1 MLSPVDIQHHL
12 YLSFLDGQ
20 TADIALKVHGTW
32 RAVYKLHR
40 VVLIQS
46 GYFKSLFTAG
56 FAESSPRLNG
66 HHRGPDELE
75 IVLDDRNITRA
86 AFEVCIA
93 HLYGGGPRLELPTF
107 LVPTATNPLSPSFP
121 VTSKPSI
128 QASTPEGNHPVTPR
142 FLLSL
147 LATSLF
153 LSIPSLASDAL
164 NMILNS
170 VGPWTAV
177 GYLRFATGKGIGW
190 NGEWGEWDNEDK
202 QAAVGLERVATI
214 LEGQDDNVD
223 DSTTKPDL
231 LDVESDLSNRM
242 AESRIGEGGGNL
254 SPSSSSSSLG
264 SSIGKHGMHD
274 TPEPSFYYGAVS
286 DKIGQAVAC
295 WLARWG
301 LDMFAYEITKDS
313 PSSPKHAVL
322 SPADRLFTRS
332 MAHLRQRAMSIPDT
346 RPSTSLGT
354 PASPSARRSER
365 IEEPLVPAV
374 WGSGGLDARW
384 ISALLSADTLFVRGE
399 RERYDLAAAVVE
411 LRRRQ
416 RGIQPEEESIWSG
429 LFERGIYYSNM
440 SVDDITQISQ
450 DISPLT
456 KKPYVPLRILQA
468 AHWDQ
473 AILRQKI
480 LSSSSSASTSLN
492 AGTPVPSTTSKD
504 KDLCVSATTSEIV
517 SKAVEQQEDL
527 IADTRYYPVHADSSM
542 RLGDTGGL
550 SKDTNTG
557 KDEPIT
563 MEQLYAFASGETN
576 TMIASPSG
584 NGHRSVPLSPTR
596 TSESTFFGLH
606 SYSPKEA
613 LPPSSNSSYPIP
625 FPLNA
630 SQLTRLDTT
639 GNLRWTPY
647 PPYRFSVE
655 FWDID
660 WLKEK
665 SRLHSHTIWYCGSLF
680 NVYVQVVWKKGSGP
694 TLGSASS
701 NGTMQVGVYLHRQSS
716 VEAIP
721 GCSRPSSDF
730 IVVKPLEER
739 EGRHVRGPSMPA
751 LSTSLSRTSHYSPSI
766 HPPSRSATPVSVNQS
781 GPSAPSSPVLSASP
795 HGSFGFTGSSSQI
808 ASHSY
813 PSTSG
818 LTLPATLQ
826 PAVPSQPYRD
836 PRSSVKAYF
845 TICCASG
852 TGTAQTRFSSSPDDF
867 AISQSWGWKSSSL
880 TLRVGAGSHA
890 DGQTIPSPSFA
901 GEEVSLRATVVLGIV

>member
-20 TADIALKVHGTW
+20 TADVALKVNGTW
-32 RAVYKLHR
+32 HAVYKLHR

-93 HLYGGGPRLELPTF
+93 HLYGGGPPLELPTF

-121 VTSKPSI
+121 TTSKPSI

-164 NMILNS
+164 SMILNS

-190 NGEWGEWDNEDK
+190 NGEWGEWDSEDK
-202 QAAVGLERVATI
+202 EAAVGLERVATL
-214 LEGQDDNVD
+214 LEDQDDKVA
-223 DSTTKPDL
+223 DSTTKADL

-242 AESRIGEGGGNL
+242 AESHIGDGGESI

-264 SSIGKHGMHD
+264 SSIGKHGMHAA
-274 TPEPSFYYGAVS
+274 PEPSFYYGAIS

-301 LDMFAYEITKDS
+301 GDMFAYEIKKDT
-313 PSSPKHAVL
+313 KHAAL

-332 MAHLRQRAMSIPDT
+332 MAHLRQRAMTIPDT
-346 RPSTSLGT
+346 RPSTSLGS
-354 PASPSARRSER
+354 PASPATRRSEK

-384 ISALLSADTLFVRGE
+384 VSALLSADTLFVRGE
-399 RERYDLAAAVVE
+399 RERYDLAAAIVE

-416 RGIQPEEESIWSG
+416 QGILPEEESIWSG

-450 DISPLT
+450 DISPIT

-480 LSSSSSASTSLN
+480 LASASASPN
-492 AGTPVPSTTSKD
+492 GGTTTSKD
-504 KDLCVSATTSEIV
+504 KDLCVSATTSEIL
-517 SKAVEQQEDL
+517 SKSVEQQEDL
-527 IADTRYYPVHADSSM
+527 ITDVRYYPVHADSSM

-550 SKDTNTG
+550 SKDG

-606 SYSPKEA
+606 AYSQKET
-613 LPPSSNSSYPIP
+613 PQCPVS
-625 FPLNA
+625 FPLAA
-630 SQLTRLDTT
+630 SQLPQLDAT

-680 NVYVQVVWKKGSGP
+680 NVYVQVVWKKGG
-694 TLGSASS
+694 GSASS

-721 GCSRPSSDF
+721 GCSRPSAG
-730 IVVKPLEER
+730 KPVDER

-751 LSTSLSRTSHYSPSI
+751 LSTSVSRTSHYSPSI
-766 HPPSRSATPVSVNQS
+766 HPPSRSATPVSVTQNV
-781 GPSAPSSPVLSASP
+781 PSAPSSPVLSASP

-808 ASHSY
+808 AGHPY

-818 LTLPATLQ
+818 LALPVTLQ
-826 PAVPSQPYRD
+826 PGAPSQPYRD
-836 PRSSVKAYF
+836 PRSCVKAYF

-852 TGTAQTRFSSSPDDF
+852 TGTAQTRFSSAPDEF
-867 AISQSWGWKSSSL
+867 AVSQSWGWKSSSL
-880 TLRVGAGSHA
+880 TLRVGAGAQA
-890 DGQTIPSPSFA
+890 DGQANASVA